1 MSRKRNHMPGLRRKG
16 NIWQIEKRCK
26 HVAGGWLRCSAGTSS
41 RAEAE
46 RILIRRLAD
55 IFEEAKRHADLIF
68 LFEEAALRYVQDIAD
83 KPSADTIAM
92 HLDQL
97 LPFIGHLPI
106 AQVHD
111 DTLRPFIEHELA
123 RELSPK
129 SINNALGVVSRVLKQ
144 AAEVW
149 RDDRGRPWLAQTPA
163 RITQLSVKGR
173 QAKAYPLSWTE
184 QHRLLELL
192 PRHLAD
198 AATFGINTGCREQE
212 ICRLRWD
219 WELPVP
225 ELETSVFVLPAPIT
239 KASTERVVVLN
250 SIARRVIDSRRGQ
263 HERFVFSYRDRR
275 LSKLNSSAWKRAWRK
290 AGLPVERDSRKGVHN
305 LRYTF
310 GRRLRSAGVPL
321 ETRKVLL
328 GHSNGDLTTHY
339 SRAEIDELQKAAE
352 RIVDQRIGQTPTLM
366 LVRKRRNVGRSV
378 GKSKKG

>member
-1 MSRKRNHMPGLRRKG
+1 MSRKRSHMPGLRRKG
-16 NIWQIEKRCK
+16 NIWHIEKRCK

-41 RAEAE
+41 RAKAE

-55 IFEEAKRHADLIF
+55 IFEEAKRHADAIF

-97 LPFIGHLPI
+97 LPFIGHLPL
-106 AQVHD
+106 AHVHD

-163 RITQLSVKGR
+163 RITQLSVTGR

-192 PRHLAD
+192 PRHLVD

-239 KASTERVVVLN
+239 KSSTERVVVLN
-250 SIARRVIDSRRGQ
+250 SIARRVIDLRRGQ
-263 HERFVFSYRDRR
+263 HERFVFSYRGRR

-290 AGLPVERDSRKGVHN
+290 AGLPVERDIRKGVHN
-305 LRYTF
+305 LRHTF

-321 ETRKVLL
+321 ETRKALL

-339 SRAEIDELQKAAE
+339 SPAEIDELQKAVE
-352 RIVDQRIGQTPTLM
+352 RIVDERIGQTPTLM
-366 LVRKRRNVGRSV
+366 LVRTRHNVGRSV

>member
-1 MSRKRNHMPGLRRKG
+1 MSRKRNGMPGLRRKG
-16 NIWQIEKRCK
+16 NIWHIEKRCR
-26 HVAGGWLRCSAGTSS
+26 HVPGGWLRCSTETSS
-41 RAEAE
+41 RGEAE
-46 RILIRRLAD
+46 RILIRKLAD
-55 IFEEAKRHADLIF
+55 IMEKAKRHADAIF
-68 LFEEAALRYVQDIAD
+68 IFEEAALRYVEDIAE

-97 LPFIGHLPI
+97 LPFIE
-106 AQVHD
+106 
-111 DTLRPFIEHELA
+111 RELA
-123 RELSPK
+123 RGLSPK

-149 RDDRGRPWLAQTPA
+149 RDDFGRPWLAQAPA
-163 RITQLSVKGR
+163 RITQLSLKGR

-225 ELETSVFVLPAPIT
+225 ELETSVFVLPEPVT

-250 SIARRVIDSRRGQ
+250 SAARRVIDSRRGR
-263 HERFVFSYRDRR
+263 HEKYVFSYHGRR
-275 LSKLNSSAWKRAWRK
+275 LSKLNSSAWKRAWK
-290 AGLPVERDSRKGVHN
+290 SACLPVERDIRKGVHN

-321 ETRKVLL
+321 ETRKALR

-339 SRAEIDELQKAAE
+339 SPAEIEELQKAAE
-352 RIVDQRIGQTPTLM
+352 RIVDERIGRTPTLM
-366 LVRKRRNVGRSV
+366 LVRKRSNVGRSV